1 MKLLKCISLFILY
14 PLTMFAIGFAANKAE
29 MKKAMADG
37 IPRERIM
44 EYFYPGESTDGYEAV
59 IPVPQESEAPIAAE
73 PVAVVDKKII
83 SANTEFVVQKFDTA
97 KGLLEEETKSAPDKY
112 IGMTREDLANEIR
125 TWNQNPPLKDLE
137 QGLQYMELYSFSPKR
152 VVIRKTYTAQE
163 EEEGFFL
170 VNENHCVVVY
180 QKDLQNV
187 YLSTDIKVDE
197 LPGTLRD
204 EILHIKYVEN
214 EKELY
219 NFLESYSS

>member
-14 PLTMFAIGFAANKAE
+14 PLTMFAIGFAAN
-29 MKKAMADG
+29 MMV
-37 IPRERIM
+37 M

-59 IPVPQESEAPIAAE
+59 IPVPQESEAPTAAE

-112 IGMTREDLANEIR
+112 IGMTREDLTNEIR

-197 LPGTLRD
+197 LPDTLRD

>member
-1 MKLLKCISLFILY
+1 MKILKCISLFILY
-14 PLTMFAIGFAANKAE
+14 PLTMFAIGFATN
-29 MKKAMADG
+29 MVV
-37 IPRERIM
+37 M
-44 EYFYPGESTDGYEAV
+44 EYFYPGETAGSYEAAL
-59 IPVPQESEAPIAAE
+59 PDPQERTAPIEEE
-73 PVAVVDKKII
+73 PVADVEKKKL
-83 SANTEFVVQKFDTA
+83 SAKTEFVVQKFDTVN
-97 KGLLEEETKSAPDKY
+97 GLLNEESKSAPDKY
-112 IGMTREDLANEIR
+112 IGMTREDLTNEIR

-137 QGLQYMELYSFSPKR
+137 QGFQYMELYSFSPQR

-197 LPGTLRD
+197 LPDALRD

>member
-14 PLTMFAIGFAANKAE
+14 PLTMFAIGFATN
-29 MKKAMADG
+29 MVV
-37 IPRERIM
+37 M
-44 EYFYPGESTDGYEAV
+44 EYFYPGESTGSYEAAF
-59 IPVPQESEAPIAAE
+59 PVPQESTAPIVAE

-83 SANTEFVVQKFDTA
+83 SANTEIVVQKFDTVN
-97 KGLLEEETKSAPDKY
+97 GLLNEESKSAPDKY
-112 IGMTREDLANEIR
+112 IGMTREDLSNEIR
-125 TWNQNPPLKDLE
+125 TWNQNPPLKE
-137 QGLQYMELYSFSPKR
+137 QGFQYMELYSFSPQR

-197 LPGTLRD
+197 LPETLRD

>member
-14 PLTMFAIGFAANKAE
+14 PLTMFTIGFAAN
-29 MKKAMADG
+29 MVV
-37 IPRERIM
+37 M
-44 EYFYPGESTDGYEAV
+44 EYFYPGGSAGDYATVSPD
-59 IPVPQESEAPIAAE
+59 PQESVTPIAAE
-73 PVAVVDKKII
+73 PVAVVDK
-83 SANTEFVVQKFDTA
+83 A
-97 KGLLEEETKSAPDKY
+97 KGLLEVECKNAPDKY
-112 IGMTREDLANEIR
+112 IGMTREELANEIR

-137 QGLQYMELYSFSPKR
+137 QGFQYMELYSFSPQS

-170 VNENHCVVVY
+170 VNENHCVIVY

-187 YLSTDIKVDE
+187 FLSTDIKVDE
-197 LPGTLRD
+197 LPDDLRD

>member
-1 MKLLKCISLFILY
+1 MNIMKSWYLTCAKRCNRLL
-14 PLTMFAIGFAANKAE
+14 
-29 MKKAMADG
+29 
-37 IPRERIM
+37 
-44 EYFYPGESTDGYEAV
+44 
-59 IPVPQESEAPIAAE
+59 
-73 PVAVVDKKII
+73 
-83 SANTEFVVQKFDTA
+83 
-97 KGLLEEETKSAPDKY
+97 
-112 IGMTREDLANEIR
+112 
-125 TWNQNPPLKDLE
+125 LKDLE

-170 VNENHCVVVY
+170 VNENHCVVVH

>member
-14 PLTMFAIGFAANKAE
+14 PLTMFTIGFAAN
-29 MKKAMADG
+29 MVV
-37 IPRERIM
+37 M
-44 EYFYPGESTDGYEAV
+44 EYFYPGGSAGDYATVSPD
-59 IPVPQESEAPIAAE
+59 PQESVTPIAAE

-97 KGLLEEETKSAPDKY
+97 KGLLEVECKNAPDKY
-112 IGMTREDLANEIR
+112 IGMTREELANEIR

-137 QGLQYMELYSFSPKR
+137 QGFQYMELYSFSPQS

-170 VNENHCVVVY
+170 VNENHCVIVY

-187 YLSTDIKVDE
+187 FLSTDIKVDE
-197 LPGTLRD
+197 LPDDLRD

>member
-14 PLTMFAIGFAANKAE
+14 PLTMFAIGFATN
-29 MKKAMADG
+29 MVV
-37 IPRERIM
+37 M
-44 EYFYPGESTDGYEAV
+44 EYFYPGESTDGYETVSPA
-59 IPVPQESEAPIAAE
+59 PQDTETPIVAE

-83 SANTEFVVQKFDTA
+83 SANTEFVVQKFDTVN
-97 KGLLEEETKSAPDKY
+97 GLLNEESKSAPDKY

-137 QGLQYMELYSFSPKR
+137 QGFQYMELYSFSPQR

-163 EEEGFFL
+163 EEEGFYL

-197 LPGTLRD
+197 LPDTLRD

>member
-14 PLTMFAIGFAANKAE
+14 PLTMFAIGFAMN
-29 MKKAMADG
+29 MVV
-37 IPRERIM
+37 M
-44 EYFYPGESTDGYEAV
+44 EYFYPGESAGSYEAAL
-59 IPVPQESEAPIAAE
+59 PVPQESTSPFVAE

-83 SANTEFVVQKFDTA
+83 SANTEFVVQKFDTVN
-97 KGLLEEETKSAPDKY
+97 GLLNEESKSVPDKY
-112 IGMTREDLANEIR
+112 IGMTREDLSNEIR
-125 TWNQNPPLKDLE
+125 SLNQNPPLKDLE
-137 QGLQYMELYSFSPKR
+137 QGFQYMELYSFSPYR
-152 VVIRKTYTAQE
+152 VVIRKTYTEQE

-197 LPGTLRD
+197 LPETLQD

>member
-14 PLTMFAIGFAANKAE
+14 PLTMFAIGFATN
-29 MKKAMADG
+29 MVV
-37 IPRERIM
+37 M
-44 EYFYPGESTDGYEAV
+44 EYFYPGESNCVYETVSPA
-59 IPVPQESEAPIAAE
+59 PQDTETPIVAE

-83 SANTEFVVQKFDTA
+83 SANTEFVVQKFDTVN
-97 KGLLEEETKSAPDKY
+97 GLLNEESKSAPDKY
-112 IGMTREDLANEIR
+112 IGMTREDLSNEIR
-125 TWNQNPPLKDLE
+125 SWNQNPPLKDLE
-137 QGLQYMELYSFSPKR
+137 QGFQYMELYSFSPQR

-163 EEEGFFL
+163 EEEGFYL

-197 LPGTLRD
+197 LPDTLRD

>member
-14 PLTMFAIGFAANKAE
+14 PLTMFAIGFATN
-29 MKKAMADG
+29 MMV
-37 IPRERIM
+37 M

-59 IPVPQESEAPIAAE
+59 IPVPQESEAPTAAE
-73 PVAVVDKKII
+73 PVAVV
-83 SANTEFVVQKFDTA
+83 DTA

-112 IGMTREDLANEIR
+112 IGMTREDLTNEIR

-197 LPGTLRD
+197 LPCTLRD
-204 EILHIKYVEN
+204 EIMNKKYVEN
-214 EKELY
+214 KKELY